1 MNKEAEEKTDELNQN
16 IEKYKASIVS
26 KKERL
31 LNLELKLDKQQ
42 IDKIIMD

>member
-31 LNLELKLDKQQ
+31 LNLELKLDKLQ
-42 IDKIIMD
+42 IDKNNMD